1 MPQPSSKATDIPA
14 GWEEV
19 PDAKSA
25 RPQKAAA
32 TDIPAGW
39 EEVPVDK
46 PAPHTFQLPSARELA
61 IQGVKVAG
69 KNAAGQPILA
79 PANDAPSYPRLLYR
93 AMKTRVDPG
102 AIIPEKFQLSPYIEA
117 EDQAL
122 TSIHNVGARG
132 IQGVESMVRHP
143 INTAAGMLAMAK
155 EFWDLPKEIGDPNVR
170 GPLKQR
176 IEEFQRDYKTN
187 PRMAIENA
195 AGDVLG
201 LYLSGKL
208 IDLTVGGVELPD
220 AAGIPKPL
228 RGKTIP
234 GLKSLPPVKAVRKY
248 VTETAPVRAIA
259 GLIKP
264 SAADVKFGKEPA
276 RAILD
281 EGIVGRDLR
290 ELGDKTY
297 DRLHEIGRQ
306 MDQLV
311 RDQAKARQA
320 QGLPPVIVDA
330 KQSLRPLAVAI
341 VMATKAGDVGLYD
354 RLVNLRTELTGEY
367 RQVQDPQGNWSLERV
382 GDRNMNM
389 SPEDALEFKRVV
401 GDRVRWTGNDP
412 FENAANEALGKMY
425 GNLKDEVNKAA
436 PGLKELNERYSN
448 LVGAGK
454 AIERR
459 VPIEERNAMWH
470 LSDIVLGSTGHLP
483 VAIARR
489 VISYPAVKTR
499 IARGAYG
506 MRAGVPTAAPPPWAP
521 SLPGA
526 SGYTR
531 MAAASSALQQPTQ
544 PIRTLAELKAEMLR
558 RKPVSV
564 QPQPR
569 AVQPAPGAGSA
580 SVPPAAT
587 SQSKAS
593 SFAKAISS
601 AEGYGTPGTIPTLA
615 NNPGALELG
624 DVGHGVMQAANGQK
638 ITIFGSAQE
647 GWDALNNQIN
657 QIYTGKSKRYSTP
670 MTLERF
676 GTIYSGGDTGY
687 GARIAGSLGVAPKA
701 TLGQL
706 VGAAQQP

>member
-1 MPQPSSKATDIPA
+1 MPQPNSKATDIPA

-19 PDAKSA
+19 PDAKSNGP
-25 RPQKAAA
+25 RKSAA

-39 EEVPVDK
+39 EEVPAST
-46 PAPHTFQLPSARELA
+46 PAPHTFKLPSASELTK
-61 IQGVKVAG
+61 QGVKIVG

-79 PANDAPSYPRLLYR
+79 PATDTPSYPRLLYR
-93 AMKTRVDPG
+93 AMKTRVEPG
-102 AIIPEKFQLSPYIEA
+102 AILPHVSPFIEA

-155 EFWDLPKEIGDPNVR
+155 EIWDLPKEINDPNVR

-208 IDLTVGGVELPD
+208 IEGVTAGVELPD
-220 AAGIPKPL
+220 ARGIPQPL

-234 GLKSLPPVKAVRKY
+234 GLKGLPPVKAVGKY
-248 VTETAPVRAIA
+248 VTETAPTRAIA
-259 GLIKP
+259 NLIRP
-264 SAADVKFGKEPA
+264 TAADVKFGKEPA

-297 DRLHEIGRQ
+297 ARLHEIGQQ

-311 RDQAKARQA
+311 RDQAKDRQA
-320 QGLPPVIVDA
+320 KGLPPQTVDVSPA
-330 KQSLRPLAVAI
+330 LRPLVVAI
-341 VMATKAGDVGLYD
+341 VQATKAGDVGLYN
-354 RLVNLRTELTGEY
+354 RLMELRTELTGEY
-367 RQVQDPQGNWSLERV
+367 RQVQDPKTLNWSIERV
-382 GDRNMNM
+382 GDRTDLKTM
-389 SPEDALEFKRVV
+389 SPQDALEFKRVI
-401 GDRVRWTGNDP
+401 GDRVRWTGTDP
-412 FENAANEALGKMY
+412 FENAANATLGKIY
-425 GNLKDEVNKAA
+425 GNLKDEVNQAV
-436 PGLKELNERYSN
+436 PGLKELNEKYSN

-470 LSDIVLGSTGHLP
+470 LTDVVLGSTGHLP

-506 MRAGVPTAAPPPWAP
+506 MRAGVPTPPPPPWTPRSAW
-521 SLPGA
+521 LPGA
-526 SGYTR
+526 SVPAR

-558 RKPVSV
+558 RNTGPV
-564 QPQPR
+564 QPA
-569 AVQPAPGAGSA
+569 AVQPAPGAGSVA
-580 SVPPAAT
+580 VPPAST
-587 SQSKAS
+587 SQDKAS
-593 SFAKAISS
+593 SFAKAISN
-601 AEGYGTPGTIPTLA
+601 AEGFGTPGTIPTLA

-624 DVGHGVMQAANGQK
+624 DVGHGVMQAANGQQ

-657 QIYTGKSKRYSTP
+657 EIYTGKSKRYSTP

-676 GTIYSGGDTGY
+676 GQIYSGGDTGY
-687 GARIAGSLGVAPKA
+687 GARLAASLGVAPKA

-706 VGAAQQP
+706 AGAAQ